1 MKVEKEGS
9 TLKYILYLIIA
20 LVAVMGVYWVYV
32 SI

>member
-9 TLKYILYLIIA
+9 TLKYFMYLVIA
-20 LVAVMGVYWVYV
+20 VLGVLAIYWVYV